1 MKRRAILIA
10 PFLVLITFMMAACA
24 EAAPVSSPATL
35 TFPSP
40 ITSTTPAPTVPHE
53 ADWGIYSL
61 DLASG
66 GVSLLYATDDVMRN
80 LDLDPTGRFFAFSSY
95 SADAGTDAEEI
106 FTVPVA
112 GGATIRVT
120 DNDVMDTYPVW
131 SPGRHRFI
139 FLSWRD
145 ATLDIYVMGNDGTE
159 QQLFYDSSGHDGDL
173 DWVGSTIAF
182 TADHRIWLMD
192 DDGTDPRPITDPPRA
207 GEWGNA
213 NLPFGDYDPRI
224 SPDGRTVVFER
235 LVDDASP
242 HGNYDFFFVDAD
254 GTGEARLTHTGYSQ
268 GFAAWSPDGSRFVLV
283 VAAIGGRGVYRLYGM
298 DRDGSNYRDITPDYF
313 PAGFLCHDAVFSA
326 EGTSVYFIGQW
337 WR

>member
-1 MKRRAILIA
+1 MKRCAVILA
-10 PFLVLITFMMAACA
+10 LFLAMLAASLAACA
-24 EAAPVSSPATL
+24 AASPVSSPAAT
-35 TFPSP
+35 TTSSPSTS
-40 ITSTTPAPTVPHE
+40 ITPTPTIPHE

-66 GVSLLYATDDVMRN
+66 GVSLLYTTDSVMRK

-95 SADAGTDAEEI
+95 LTEAGTDAEEI
-106 FTVPVA
+106 FTVPVT
-112 GGATIRVT
+112 GGAATRLT

-145 ATLDIYVMGNDGTE
+145 ATLDIYVMEHDGTD
-159 QQLFYDSSGHDGDL
+159 QQLFYDSGGHDGDL

-192 DDGTDPRPITDPPRA
+192 DDGTNPRSITDPPRA

-213 NLPFGDYDPRI
+213 NLPFGDYDPRL
-224 SPDGRTVVFER
+224 SPDGKMVVFER
-235 LVDDASP
+235 LMDDISP
-242 HGNYDFFFVDAD
+242 HGNYDFFLVNAD
-254 GTGEARLTHTGYSQ
+254 GTGETRLTDTGYSQ
-268 GFAAWSPDGSRFVLV
+268 GFAAWSPDGSRLVLV
-283 VAAIGGRGVYRLYGM
+283 VAAIGEQGVYRLYAM
-298 DRDGSNYRDITPDYF
+298 DRDGSNYGDITPAYF

-326 EGTSVYFIGQW
+326 DGASVYFIGQW